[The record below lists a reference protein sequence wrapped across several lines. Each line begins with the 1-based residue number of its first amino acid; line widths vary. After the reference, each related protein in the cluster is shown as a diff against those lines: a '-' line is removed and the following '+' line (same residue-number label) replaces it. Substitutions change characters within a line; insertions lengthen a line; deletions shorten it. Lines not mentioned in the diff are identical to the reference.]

1 MRVRPI
7 HWAGRLLDSLVP
19 RSVSEA
25 DRAWALGWLTPAEAK
40 LLVRMSS
47 FDLRHAIGVARRT
60 EPGLGAVE
68 EGRRGAVMAAA
79 LLHDVGKVEAG
90 LGSYGRVVATLCGV
104 FAGELAEAWQQRS
117 GFTRRVGLY
126 LRYGEIGSDL
136 LRISGSDPWVIA
148 WSREHHLAADSWSLP
163 VEVGNLLVAAD
174 R

>member
-68 EGRRGAVMAAA
+68 EDRRGAVMAAA

-90 LGSYGRVVATLCGV
+90 LGSTA
-104 FAGELAEAWQQRS
+104 
-117 GFTRRVGLY
+117 
-126 LRYGEIGSDL
+126 
-136 LRISGSDPWVIA
+136 A
-148 WSREHHLAADSWSLP
+148 WSRP
-163 VEVGNLLVAAD
+163 VRGL